1 MKGIRVKCDT
11 TKLKNEHSLKTF
23 RLHSLCIPQGG
34 GRGQRTFLGD
44 LKFFGKGQ
52 GGFNKFF
59 WQKNKKILSTRSERV
74 KRQLRT
80 KYTEK
85 DREVKG
91 SMKTDKRKWTEN
103 IADEAEEA
111 AKSQQIRAH
120 KDAMR

>member
-11 TKLKNEHSLKTF
+11 KNEHSLKTF

-59 WQKNKKILSTRSERV
+59 
-74 KRQLRT
+74 
-80 KYTEK
+80 
-85 DREVKG
+85 DRRIRRFSAHDQKG
-91 SMKTDKRKWTEN
+91 SRDN
-103 IADEAEEA
+103 
-111 AKSQQIRAH
+111 
-120 KDAMR
+120 